1 MIPAGFLETSKQR
14 DLLLFQDFKI
24 QERTD
29 KNEKMAKCVE
39 KVANKKAIEYC
50 WSKAQLI
57 KNEPSI
63 ECPCNT
69 ENIEKEK

>member
-1 MIPAGFLETSKQR
+1 
-14 DLLLFQDFKI
+14 
-24 QERTD
+24 
-29 KNEKMAKCVE
+29 MAKCVE

-69 ENIEKEK
+69 ENIEKEKQFIEELCVGTGLEKKAKIFQLDYQGDF